1 MENKS
6 HALLAGI
13 FVLLLLLAAAI
24 TAIWLGRKDVTY
36 DPFQIVSDLPVGGL
50 SIQSQV
56 RYQGMAV
63 GQVQGLAI
71 DNEKPGLIRIQIG
84 VLPNTPITEGTWA
97 EISTQGVTGISN
109 IDLRDDGANPTRVQS
124 SAAKPYSIPVR
135 PGFFQ
140 KLQKS
145 GAGMLEDGAIVLDRM
160 ERFVS
165 AENAQA
171 FGEILQNTNTLTANL
186 NQSLATLEPA
196 LKALPKLVTQLEGT
210 LARVDKMGDEVNA
223 LTQSAQQTLDLLNSP
238 AGPLQQATASLKQ
251 LQRSAAQLQASTLP
265 QIEQMIDAI
274 SQASRSFSRTA
285 DQFEQTP
292 QSLLFGAPP
301 VRPGP
306 GEAGFEGFENF
317 KDVNAGDRQ

>member
-13 FVLLLLLAAAI
+13 FVLLLLLAAAV
-24 TAIWLGRKDVTY
+24 TAIWLGRKNVTY
-36 DPFQIVSDLPVGGL
+36 SPFQIVSNLPVGGL

-63 GQVQGLAI
+63 GQVQGLSI
-71 DNEKPGLIRIQIG
+71 ETDKPGLIRIQIG
-84 VLPNTPITEGTWA
+84 VLPSTPITKGTWA

-109 IDLRDDGANPTRVQS
+109 IDLRDDGANLKRVTS
-124 SAAKPYSIPVR
+124 SAQNPYSIPVR

-145 GAGMLEDGAIVLDRM
+145 GVEMLEDGEIVLDRL
-160 ERFVS
+160 ERFVT
-165 AENAQA
+165 AKNAQT
-171 FGEILQNTNTLTANL
+171 FGEILQNTNTLTTNL
-186 NQSLATLEPA
+186 NQSLATLAPT
-196 LKALPKLVTQLEGT
+196 LDALPKLVNQLEGT
-210 LARVDKMGDEVNA
+210 LANVNKMGDEVSA
-223 LTQSAQQTLDLLNSP
+223 LMLSAKQTIDLLNNPS
-238 AGPLQQATASLKQ
+238 GPLQQATASLKQ

-265 QIEQMIDAI
+265 QIDQMIEAI

-285 DQFEQTP
+285 DQLEQVP

-306 GEAGFEGFENF
+306 GEPGFGGFKES
-317 KDVNAGDRQ
+317 DQP